1 MPAKRKKPLTLPEIR
16 PNLGIE
22 KEYRKALV
30 LLLND
35 IAGEV
40 NNTLIKDFNRQ
51 AKHEKTAMAMDGIA
65 DWLAHVIDYLAT
77 RWIKK
82 LDVLAPSISAKFV
95 NRTVSN
101 YEKFLKLYMRN
112 AGFTVRFQITP
123 YQQNLLQA
131 TTEINVG
138 LIKSICSQYLER
150 VQGQVWRCVTDGYDL
165 SALAT
170 NLKKEYAITKRRAE
184 LIARDQGA
192 KAHAAI
198 ERAKRQELGI
208 ERAIWLHSHA
218 SRTPRPSHLHA
229 NGKEFDVSKGM
240 YLDGQWVQPGEL
252 INCRCCSKSIIE
264 GIDL

>member
-1 MPAKRKKPLTLPEIR
+1 MTLPALW
-16 PNLGIE
+16 PNAGIE
-22 KEYRKALV
+22 NSYRKALIK
-30 LLLND
+30 LLNQISD
-35 IAGEV
+35 EV
-40 NNTLIKDFNRQ
+40 NQVLVTEFRKRAAQ
-51 AKHEKTAMAMDGIA
+51 EKAQMAMDGIV

-82 LDVLAPSISAKFV
+82 LDKLAQSISAKFV

-101 YEKFLKLYMRN
+101 YEKFLNLHMRN
-112 AGFTVRFQITP
+112 AGFRVRFQITP

-208 ERAIWLHSHA
+208 KRAIWLHSHA
-218 SRTPRPSHLHA
+218 SKTPRSSHLHA
-229 NGKEFDVSKGM
+229 NGKEFDVNKGM

-252 INCRCCSKSIIE
+252 INCRCGSKSIID
-264 GIDL
+264 GIGQ